1 VEKQQQKCRVF
12 MHNYLT
18 DLKPNMLAYQEN
30 YWTSCKFYRVK
41 SEEEA
46 TTLANVT

>member
-1 VEKQQQKCRVF
+1 MQDVF
-12 MHNYLT
+12 MQPTILT

-41 SEEEA
+41 SEEE
-46 TTLANVT
+46 TSLANA